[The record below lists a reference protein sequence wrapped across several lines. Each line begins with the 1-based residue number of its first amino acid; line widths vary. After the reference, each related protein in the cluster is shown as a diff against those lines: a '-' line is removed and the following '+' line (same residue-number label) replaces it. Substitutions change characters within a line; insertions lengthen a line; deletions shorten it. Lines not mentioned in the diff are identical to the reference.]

1 MAVAPTQ
8 PTEPYALTGE
18 NRHQDDDGFSGS
30 LTLPGEAHA
39 RLIEA
44 QAREAVV
51 PGKSDQA
58 SEPDE
63 PALDHLLD
71 HIQRGAADER
81 AAARELLLSLL
92 PAA

>member
-8 PTEPYALTGE
+8 PIEPYALTGE

-30 LTLPGEAHA
+30 LTLPREAHA

-44 QAREAVV
+44 QALEAVV
-51 PGKSDQA
+51 PDKTDQA
-58 SEPDE
+58 SEPE